1 MSSFGSP
8 NMAALYNFGQP
19 NIVAFSIFG
28 YWNALLLTQS
38 IKKDIKIQG
47 WKKLRSN
54 FKKMSQLFW
63 TICLR
68 TCPNNTVSII
78 DFYDSQNY
86 NPRFM
91 GEIYPGEH
99 RKVPERTGRL
109 WTPEGRNWQ
118 HSACMR
124 QRDVEPVQLC
134 EQRVQHQDQGDN
146 WCQEQTA
153 GSSAESKSIIMS
165 NSQL

>member
-1 MSSFGSP
+1 
-8 NMAALYNFGQP
+8 
-19 NIVAFSIFG
+19 
-28 YWNALLLTQS
+28 
-38 IKKDIKIQG
+38 
-47 WKKLRSN
+47 
-54 FKKMSQLFW
+54 
-63 TICLR
+63 
-68 TCPNNTVSII
+68 
-78 DFYDSQNY
+78 
-86 NPRFM
+86 M
-91 GEIYPGEH
+91 GEVYPGEH

-134 EQRVQHQDQGDN
+134 EQLVQHQDQGDN

-165 NSQL
+165 NPLHPEHNEKKSILYNHAYICNYMSRDGWIVSFFVYHLLNRSVFLQ

>member
-1 MSSFGSP
+1 
-8 NMAALYNFGQP
+8 
-19 NIVAFSIFG
+19 
-28 YWNALLLTQS
+28 
-38 IKKDIKIQG
+38 
-47 WKKLRSN
+47 
-54 FKKMSQLFW
+54 
-63 TICLR
+63 
-68 TCPNNTVSII
+68 
-78 DFYDSQNY
+78 
-86 NPRFM
+86 M
-91 GEIYPGEH
+91 GEVYPGEH

-134 EQRVQHQDQGDN
+134 EQLVQHQDQGDN

-165 NSQL
+165 NPLHPEHNEKKALKNKITKINIIQSCIYL